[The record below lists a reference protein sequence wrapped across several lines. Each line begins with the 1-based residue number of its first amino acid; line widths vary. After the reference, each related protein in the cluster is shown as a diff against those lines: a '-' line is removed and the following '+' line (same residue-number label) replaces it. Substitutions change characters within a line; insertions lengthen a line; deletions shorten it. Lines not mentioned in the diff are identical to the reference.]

1 MQKETARSFWRR
13 FLTLANRGK
22 DVSVV
27 NPARDFTVSV
37 GAGEYDHMPTEQY
50 DTILGDYE
58 QLSAIW
64 HDRPQAPADDILLN
78 ALRMTCISDD
88 KLSELS
94 EILAK
99 CSTESIYAPETE
111 SDPPPSDIGEHVANA
126 LKILFPTPK
135 DIYDH
140 LCQRVRG
147 QEEAKKAA
155 ATVMY
160 NHLNGRRTNA
170 LFCGPSGC
178 GKTEIWRCLAKEY
191 HDLIRIVDAS
201 RLSADGWKGS
211 LHLRDIFGGIPA
223 SDLNTDGL
231 IVVLDE
237 ADKICCEA
245 AIGAGGTNY
254 NALVQNSLL
263 KMLDGDV
270 IEFGQEDNNRKSF
283 SVDCSR
289 VSVVLLG
296 AFERLLEGKSRNSGS
311 IGFGSPIRHECDY
324 SNTTITHDDLIA
336 AGMRREIA
344 GRINRIVPLRPLT
357 VEDYRAILTGPVLD
371 NLQSARKCTIYINA
385 QCADSLA
392 RQAMVKG
399 LGVRWMKS
407 QVINALDDLM
417 FDDPRAEEYTIES
430 TSNDYAAQGKDANRE
445 GSQPTGC
452 GPANPGGAV
461 PTGRTQP
468 REPRRSTPSR
478 KDAVA

>member
-1 MQKETARSFWRR
+1 MQKETAQKFWRR
-13 FLTLANRGK
+13 FLTLANRGE

-37 GAGEYDHMPTEQY
+37 RAGEYDHMPTEQY
-50 DTILGDYE
+50 DAILNDHE

-64 HDRPQAPADDILLN
+64 HDRPKAAAGDILLD
-78 ALRMTCISDD
+78 ALRMTTINDER
-88 KLSELS
+88 LEELS
-94 EILAK
+94 KILAD
-99 CSTESIYAPETE
+99 CSAETMYALETE
-111 SDPPPSDIGEHVANA
+111 PDPFPHDIGERAMKYPEISR
-126 LKILFPTPK
+126 LTPK

-160 NHLNGRRTNA
+160 NHLHGCRTNA

-191 HDLIRIVDAS
+191 PDLIRIVDAS

-211 LHLRDIFGGIPA
+211 LHLRDIFDGIPA
-223 SDLNTDGL
+223 SDLYTSGL

-237 ADKICCEA
+237 ADKISCEA

-270 IEFGQEDNNRKSF
+270 IEFGQEDSNRKAF
-283 SVDCSR
+283 SVDCAR

-296 AFERLLEGKSRNSGS
+296 AFEQLLEGKSNNSGG
-311 IGFGSPIRHECDY
+311 IGFGSPIRKECDY
-324 SNTTITHDDLIA
+324 NNTSITHDDLIA
-336 AGMRREIA
+336 TGMRREIA
-344 GRINRIVPLRPLT
+344 GRINRIVSLRSLS
-357 VEDYRAILTGPVLD
+357 VEDYRAILMGPMLGD
-371 NLQSARKCTIYINA
+371 LQNSRRCHIQIDPQY
-385 QCADSLA
+385 ADSLA
-392 RQAMVKG
+392 RQAMASG

-417 FDDPRAEEYTIES
+417 FDDPG
-430 TSNDYAAQGKDANRE
+430 AAQFAILSESN
-445 GSQPTGC
+445 
-452 GPANPGGAV
+452 GPYGIEQAV
-461 PTGRTQP
+461 
-468 REPRRSTPSR
+468 
-478 KDAVA
+478 

>member
-1 MQKETARSFWRR
+1 MQKETAQNFWRR
-13 FLTLANRGK
+13 FLTLANRGE

-27 NPARDFTVSV
+27 NPARDFTVGV
-37 GAGEYDHMPTEQY
+37 RAGEYDHMPTERY
-50 DTILGDYE
+50 DTVLSNYE

-64 HDRPQAPADDILLN
+64 HDRPQAAAGAILLD
-78 ALRMTCISDD
+78 ALRMTSINSDR
-88 KLSELS
+88 LEELS
-94 EILAK
+94 EILAE
-99 CSTESIYAPETE
+99 CSAETMYALETE
-111 SDPPPSDIGEHVANA
+111 PDPLPHDIGERAMKYPEISR
-126 LKILFPTPK
+126 LTPK
-135 DIYDH
+135 NIYDH

-178 GKTEIWRCLAKEY
+178 GKTEIWRCFAKE
-191 HDLIRIVDAS
+191 HPGLIRIVDAS

-211 LHLRDIFGGIPA
+211 LHLRDIFDGIPA
-223 SDLNTDGL
+223 SDLNTSGL

-270 IEFGQEDNNRKSF
+270 IEFGQEDSNRKAF

-296 AFERLLEGKSRNSGS
+296 AFERLLEGKSRSSGG
-311 IGFGSPIRHECDY
+311 IGFGSPMRKEYNY
-324 SNTTITHDDLIA
+324 SNAAITHDDLIN

-344 GRINRIVPLRPLT
+344 GRINRIVPLRPLS
-357 VEDYRAILTGPVLD
+357 VEDYRAILMGAVLGD
-371 NLQSARKCTIYINA
+371 LQNSRRFHIQIDPQY
-385 QCADSLA
+385 ADSLA
-392 RQAMVKG
+392 RQAMAAG
-399 LGVRWMKS
+399 LGVRWMRS

-417 FDDPRAEEYTIES
+417 FDDPEATEYKIMNTPI
-430 TSNDYAAQGKDANRE
+430 DPCGM
-445 GSQPTGC
+445 SQP
-452 GPANPGGAV
+452 V
-461 PTGRTQP
+461 
-468 REPRRSTPSR
+468 
-478 KDAVA
+478 

>member
-13 FLTLANRGK
+13 FLALANHGE
-22 DVSVV
+22 DVSAV

-37 GAGEYDHMPTEQY
+37 RAGEYDHMPTEQY
-50 DTILGDYE
+50 DTVLSDYE

-64 HDRPQAPADDILLN
+64 HDRPQAPAGDILLD
-78 ALRMTCISDD
+78 ALRMTTINDER
-88 KLSELS
+88 LEELS
-94 EILAK
+94 KILAD
-99 CSTESIYAPETE
+99 CSAETLYALETE
-111 SDPPPSDIGEHVANA
+111 PDPLPHDIGERAMKYPEIA
-126 LKILFPTPK
+126 RLTPK
-135 DIYDH
+135 GIYDH

-147 QEEAKKAA
+147 QGEAKKSA

-160 NHLNGRRTNA
+160 NHINGRRTNV

-178 GKTEIWRCLAKEY
+178 GKTEIWRCLAKELP
-191 HDLIRIVDAS
+191 DLIRIVDAS

-211 LHLRDIFGGIPA
+211 LHLRDIFDGIPA
-223 SDLNTDGL
+223 SDLNTSGL

-254 NALVQNSLL
+254 NALIQNSLL

-270 IEFGQEDNNRKSF
+270 IEFGQEDNTRKSF

-296 AFERLLEGKSRNSGS
+296 AFEQLMAGKSRSSGS
-311 IGFGSPIRHECDY
+311 IGFGSPIQQKCNY
-324 SNTTITHDDLIA
+324 SNTAITYDDLIA

-357 VEDYRAILTGPVLD
+357 VEDYKAILTGPVLD
-371 NLQSARKCTIYINA
+371 DLQSVRKCAIHIDA

-407 QVINALDDLM
+407 QIINTLDDLM
-417 FDDPRAEEYTIES
+417 FDEPEAAEYTIMN
-430 TSNDYAAQGKDANRE
+430 TPIVPYGM
-445 GSQPTGC
+445 SQ
-452 GPANPGGAV
+452 AV
-461 PTGRTQP
+461 
-468 REPRRSTPSR
+468 
-478 KDAVA
+478 